1 MINKMTLDELLLEWS
16 YRTKKG
22 YPCLDNPSD
31 IKILKT
37 ILERLNI
44 PSEDIL
50 DELEDEKTYGNKDG
64 EPGVAGMENSP
75 SEVEPEN
82 DKSFSK
88 EDLIL
93 LIKSTSISD
102 QDAAKLAAQIQD
114 LETSNP
120 IKKYLELKAKESNI
134 PNDQIKRFSTLLRD
148 LEIQDNFFEY
158 IKNPVDFNLSA
169 KNFTDLISVIPSNK
183 LKILY
188 RKMVTT
194 IVGNVSIGPG
204 EILFSILFKNVKKRD
219 SKGDLDIGDKNVEIK
234 ASIGGEKFA
243 ELEKSA
249 DAGAVVAKGYGRGS
263 WSGTKKTGK
272 FEEFIDGLG
281 MSEENTD
288 DAIKILTKS
297 LKWPIKIVSIYDIF
311 TKSENFEKQK
321 FINGFAEVLK
331 RIYYKND
338 FVPEGKY
345 FNINKYF
352 TEQDF
357 NYKEFEIDIAKE
369 LVFTYKEYE
378 QFSGMLYLNR
388 NGDMTYLEGE
398 DVISKI
404 GTEIVITS
412 FSDDVPRLLFK
423 GHLS

>member
-1 MINKMTLDELLLEWS
+1 MTLDELLLEWS

-50 DELEDEKTYGNKDG
+50 DELEDEKTYGDKDG

-219 SKGDLDIGDKNVEIK
+219 SKGDLDVGDKNVEIK

>member
-1 MINKMTLDELLLEWS
+1 MTLDELLLEWS

-219 SKGDLDIGDKNVEIK
+219 SKGDLDVGDKNVEIK

>member
-1 MINKMTLDELLLEWS
+1 MTLDELLLEWS
-16 YRTKKG
+16 YRTKEG

>member
-1 MINKMTLDELLLEWS
+1 MTLDELLLEWS

-64 EPGVAGMENSP
+64 EPGVAGMEDSP

>member
-1 MINKMTLDELLLEWS
+1 MTLDELLLEWS

-50 DELEDEKTYGNKDG
+50 DELEDEKTYGDKDG

-183 LKILY
+183 LKILC
-188 RKMVTT
+188 
-194 IVGNVSIGPG
+194 
-204 EILFSILFKNVKKRD
+204 FK
-219 SKGDLDIGDKNVEIK
+219 I
-234 ASIGGEKFA
+234 
-243 ELEKSA
+243 
-249 DAGAVVAKGYGRGS
+249 
-263 WSGTKKTGK
+263 
-272 FEEFIDGLG
+272 FI
-281 MSEENTD
+281 
-288 DAIKILTKS
+288 I
-297 LKWPIKIVSIYDIF
+297 
-311 TKSENFEKQK
+311 
-321 FINGFAEVLK
+321 
-331 RIYYKND
+331 
-338 FVPEGKY
+338 
-345 FNINKYF
+345 
-352 TEQDF
+352 
-357 NYKEFEIDIAKE
+357 
-369 LVFTYKEYE
+369 
-378 QFSGMLYLNR
+378 
-388 NGDMTYLEGE
+388 
-398 DVISKI
+398 
-404 GTEIVITS
+404 
-412 FSDDVPRLLFK
+412 
-423 GHLS
+423 

>member
-1 MINKMTLDELLLEWS
+1 MTLDELLLEWS